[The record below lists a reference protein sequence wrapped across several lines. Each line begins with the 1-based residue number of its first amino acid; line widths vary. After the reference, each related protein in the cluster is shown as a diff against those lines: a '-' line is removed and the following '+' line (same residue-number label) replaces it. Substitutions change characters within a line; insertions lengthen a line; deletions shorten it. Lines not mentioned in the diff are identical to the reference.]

1 MGNGFEFD
9 GNNFS
14 ELITHEYSELMAEDI
29 TKALSDDEL
38 QKVSINC
45 EADEGE
51 ELVSIWQWVTTS
63 NDGLTTVYTDHIICR
78 YGEENFNT
86 EPVCPLSACTDS

>member
-14 ELITHEYSELMAEDI
+14 ELITHEYSGLITEDI

-38 QKVSINC
+38 QKVSLKC
-45 EADEGE
+45 EAEGE

-78 YGEENFNT
+78 YGDENFNT
-86 EPVCPLSACTDS
+86 EPACPLPACTDS